1 MWLPVIPP
9 NSFEGFLDFFVFT
22 ASLFFAFLFRLREPN
37 DVPELE
43 RGEAFFIVRL
53 GIFSPFTF
61 KKAPAACEVRLHLAV
76 INHIAAC
83 VNVNP
88 HLISHLSAVMPGFQ

>member
-1 MWLPVIPP
+1 M
-9 NSFEGFLDFFVFT
+9 
-22 ASLFFAFLFRLREPN
+22 
-37 DVPELE
+37 PELE
-43 RGEAFFIVRL
+43 RGEVFFIVRL
-53 GIFSPFTF
+53 GIFSLLTF

-88 HLISHLSAVMPGFQ
+88 HLISHLSAVMPGFQEEKKKSKQELPCNCGSTVDPPPLFE